1 MSSIIKINELQNQQ
15 VCEEKN
21 EIQKSTTNHDYV
33 QQQET
38 TKSLAE
44 RLMIRGKC
52 AFSLGCTSLCIL
64 PIVLLVVGIQYL
76 IYVYAFN
83 SGDWSPTCNNCT
95 GVGIAILSIFIFGPP
110 LLTLIGYIVFVNVLS
125 SSLS

>member
-1 MSSIIKINELQNQQ
+1 MSSIIKINESQQ

-21 EIQKSTTNHDYV
+21 VIQKSTTYNYV

-38 TKSLAE
+38 TKSLVE

-52 AFSLGCTSLCIL
+52 AFSLGCASLCIL

-125 SSLS
+125 NSLS